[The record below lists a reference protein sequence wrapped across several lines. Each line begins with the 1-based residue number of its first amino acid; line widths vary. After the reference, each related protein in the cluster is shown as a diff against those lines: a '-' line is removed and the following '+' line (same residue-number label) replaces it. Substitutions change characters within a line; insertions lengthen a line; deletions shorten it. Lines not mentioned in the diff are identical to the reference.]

1 LTKDNIDTSPR
12 EIRKFGVT
20 FAVLGAL
27 AAALMIYKGNPH
39 WPWSIGAGFLFL
51 LAGLFGHSLLRPVYV
66 AWMKFAH
73 VLGWINTRVL
83 LGVFFYLVL
92 TPAGLLARAFGKD
105 LLDLKI
111 DRSSPT
117 YWKKR
122 TAAPGGTERYEH
134 LF

>member
-1 LTKDNIDTSPR
+1 LTNDTIDTSPR
-12 EIRKFGVT
+12 GIRKFGVT
-20 FAVLGAL
+20 FAVLGTIG
-27 AAALMIYKGNPH
+27 AALMIYKGNPH
-39 WPWSIGAGFLFL
+39 WPWL
-51 LAGLFGHSLLRPVYV
+51 LGAGLFFLLTGFVAHSLLRPVYV

-111 DRSSPT
+111 DGDSQT

-122 TAAPGGTERYEH
+122 NTASPGKERYEH